1 MRAASLMR
9 RCGVV
14 CMNCRMDFDD
24 CAKWG
29 CGKAPRY
36 PGPEDF
42 DPSNPIAPWR
52 RLDRCWAMATGGALG
67 LLCVVW
73 LVWG

>member
-1 MRAASLMR
+1 MR
-9 RCGVV
+9 RYGVI
-14 CMNCRMDFDD
+14 CQNCRMDFDD

-36 PGPEDF
+36 PGPDEAYF
-42 DPSNPIAPWR
+42 DPSDPTERRRIAR
-52 RLDRCWAMATGGALG
+52 TGWAMATGGALG